1 MIRSDPENEPQ
12 NIYFITFDFFQVLFQ
27 EIYKEK
33 DYNKFHKNKNILA
46 YTLFLSSSLVALMG
60 SRFFF
65 HSKTQFILWFDLY
78 FGCNLSSG

>member
-12 NIYFITFDFFQVLFQ
+12 KIYFITFDFFQVLFQ

-46 YTLFLSSSLVALMG
+46 SSLVSLMG
-60 SRFFF
+60 FSFFF
-65 HSKTQFILWFDLY
+65 HSKL
-78 FGCNLSSG
+78 NLFYGSIYTLVAI